1 MNRSLQSG
9 DEPDERVRIMMK
21 LLLVMFSVIS
31 PFSVQPAAVPA
42 AHDMQWTV
50 VEEETPEII
59 LAADRSG
66 PVQHFRTLND
76 ISLDDSIDDI
86 LANKGKPV
94 HKELDPYLGC
104 PEYQFKDV
112 TVGLCEDTGV
122 VNYVHIDASE
132 KRMKL
137 NQEWIQMNIEAIRDV
152 LGKPYYVAEDGEVF
166 LRGSRA
172 LKVYMKPGS
181 NHIEG
186 IDLFDESVS

>member
-9 DEPDERVRIMMK
+9 NEPDERVRIMMK

-50 VEEETPEII
+50 VEEETPEVI
-59 LAADRSG
+59 LAADRFG

-76 ISLDDSIDDI
+76 ISLDDSIDEI
-86 LANKGKPV
+86 VATKGQPL
-94 HKELDPYLGC
+94 HKEHDPYLGC
-104 PEYQFKDV
+104 PEYQFKGV
-112 TVGLCEDTGV
+112 KVGFCEDSGV

-132 KRMKL
+132 ERLKL
-137 NQEWIQMNIEAIRDV
+137 NQKWIDMNIESIRDA

-166 LRGSRA
+166 LRGSQA
-172 LKVYMKPGS
+172 LKVYMKPGT
-181 NHIEG
+181 NYIEG

>member
-1 MNRSLQSG
+1 
-9 DEPDERVRIMMK
+9 MMK

-50 VEEETPEII
+50 VEEETPEVI

-86 LANKGKPV
+86 LSTKGQPL
-94 HKELDPYLGC
+94 HKKHDPYLGC
-104 PEYQFKDV
+104 PEYQFKGV

-122 VNYVHIDASE
+122 VNYVNIDASE
-132 KRMKL
+132 KRLKL
-137 NQEWIQMNIEAIRDV
+137 NQEWIDMNIEAIRDA

-166 LRGSRA
+166 LRGSQA

-181 NHIEG
+181 KHIEG

>member
-1 MNRSLQSG
+1 
-9 DEPDERVRIMMK
+9 MMK

-42 AHDMQWTV
+42 AHDMHWTV

-59 LAADRSG
+59 LAADRSR

-76 ISLDDSIDDI
+76 ISLDDSMNDI
-86 LANKGKPV
+86 LAKKGQPV
-94 HKELDPYLGC
+94 HKEHDPYLGC

-112 TVGLCEDTGV
+112 TVGLCEDTEV

-132 KRMKL
+132 KRLKL
-137 NQEWIQMNIEAIRDV
+137 NQEWIEMNIEAIRDV

-166 LRGSRA
+166 LRGSQA

-186 IDLFDESVS
+186 IDLFDESAS

>member
-1 MNRSLQSG
+1 
-9 DEPDERVRIMMK
+9 MMK

-59 LAADRSG
+59 LASDRSG
-66 PVQHFRTLND
+66 TVQHFRTLND
-76 ISLDDSIDDI
+76 ISLDDSMNDI
-86 LANKGKPV
+86 LANKGQPV
-94 HKELDPYLGC
+94 HRELDPYLGC

-112 TVGLCEDTGV
+112 TVGFCEDTGV

-132 KRMKL
+132 KRLKL

-166 LRGSRA
+166 LRGNQA
-172 LKVYMKPGS
+172 LKVYMKSGS

>member
-86 LANKGKPV
+86 LANKGQPI
-94 HKELDPYLGC
+94 HKEHDPYLGC

-132 KRMKL
+132 KRLKL
-137 NQEWIQMNIEAIRDV
+137 NQEWIDMNIEAIRDV

-166 LRGSRA
+166 LRGSQA

-181 NHIEG
+181 NYIEG

>member
-1 MNRSLQSG
+1 
-9 DEPDERVRIMMK
+9 MMK

-59 LAADRSG
+59 LAADRYG
-66 PVQHFRTLND
+66 PVQQFRTLND
-76 ISLDDSIDDI
+76 ISLDDSMNDI
-86 LANKGKPV
+86 LANKGQPV

-104 PEYQFKDV
+104 PEYQFTDV
-112 TVGLCEDTGV
+112 SVGFCEDTGV
-122 VNYVHIDASE
+122 VNYIHIDASE
-132 KRMKL
+132 GRLKL
-137 NQEWIQMNIEAIRDV
+137 NHEWIDMNMESIRNA

-166 LRGSRA
+166 LRGSQA

-181 NHIEG
+181 NQIEG

>member
-1 MNRSLQSG
+1 
-9 DEPDERVRIMMK
+9 MMK

-42 AHDMQWTV
+42 AHEMQWTV

-76 ISLDDSIDDI
+76 ISLDDSVDDI
-86 LANKGKPV
+86 LANKGRPV
-94 HKELDPYLGC
+94 HKEHDPYLGC

-112 TVGLCEDTGV
+112 TVGICEDTGV

-132 KRMKL
+132 KRLKL
-137 NQEWIQMNIEAIRDV
+137 NQEWIDMNIEAIRDV

-166 LRGSRA
+166 LRGSQA

>member
-1 MNRSLQSG
+1 
-9 DEPDERVRIMMK
+9 MMK

-42 AHDMQWTV
+42 AHDTQWTV

-76 ISLDDSIDDI
+76 ISLDDSMNDM
-86 LANKGKPV
+86 LANKGQPV

-112 TVGLCEDTGV
+112 TVGFCEDTGV

-132 KRMKL
+132 KRLKL
-137 NQEWIQMNIEAIRDV
+137 NQEWIDMNIEAIRDV
-152 LGKPYYVAEDGEVF
+152 LGKPYDVAEDGEVF
-166 LRGSRA
+166 LRGSQA

-186 IDLFDESVS
+186 IDLFDESAS

>member
-66 PVQHFRTLND
+66 PVQQFRTLND
-76 ISLDDSIDDI
+76 ISLDDSMNDI
-86 LANKGKPV
+86 LANKGQPI

-104 PEYQFKDV
+104 PEYRFNDV
-112 TVGLCEDTGV
+112 TVGFCEDTGV

-132 KRMKL
+132 KRLKL
-137 NQEWIQMNIEAIRDV
+137 NQEWIDMNIEAIREV

-166 LRGSRA
+166 LRGSQA

-186 IDLFDESVS
+186 IDLFDESAS

>member
-1 MNRSLQSG
+1 
-9 DEPDERVRIMMK
+9 MMK

-50 VEEETPEII
+50 AKEETPEIV

-66 PVQHFRTLND
+66 TVQHFRTLND

-86 LANKGKPV
+86 LANKGQPV
-94 HKELDPYLGC
+94 HKEHDPYLGC
-104 PEYQFKDV
+104 PEYEFKDV

-122 VNYVHIDASE
+122 VNYVHIDAYE
-132 KRMKL
+132 KRLKL
-137 NQEWIQMNIEAIRDV
+137 NQEWIDMDIEDIRDA

-166 LRGSRA
+166 LRGSQA

-181 NHIEG
+181 NQIEG